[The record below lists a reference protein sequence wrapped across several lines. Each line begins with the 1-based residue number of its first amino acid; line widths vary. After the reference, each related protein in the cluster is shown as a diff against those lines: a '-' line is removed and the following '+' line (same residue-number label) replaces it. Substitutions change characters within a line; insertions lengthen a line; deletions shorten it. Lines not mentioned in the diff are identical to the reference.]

1 MSLVYD
7 LKKFE
12 RELNKYISIK
22 VTFFVKGVNEHQTEY
37 IQGILK
43 SIDFEKETIEIEQHF
58 PYINLILKK
67 ETQTTMRTF
76 KNKDFFMIECG
87 SLKESK

>member
-1 MSLVYD
+1 MSLFYN
-7 LKKFE
+7 LKMFE
-12 RELNKYISIK
+12 KELNKYITIS
-22 VTFFVKGVNEHQTEY
+22 VTFFVKGVNETQTEY

-43 SIDFEKETIEIEQHF
+43 SVDIEKQTIEIEQHF

-76 KNKDFFMIECG
+76 KNKEFFMIECG
-87 SLKESK
+87 SLKASK